1 MRCFLGKNSIFLVID
16 QVFRIFPLFSQIFR
30 IFTMLKVVYDPFL
43 TRKTPFKTLFILSR
57 ASDNTASQN
66 IGGKNAWAV
75 PHHKLWGTVPP
86 VPPRFSPLVSSPRRS
101 GVSKLFRP
109 GATLMTF

>member
-43 TRKTPFKTLFILSR
+43 ARKTPFKTLFILSC
-57 ASDNTASQN
+57 ASDNTTSQN
-66 IGGKNAWAV
+66 IGGD
-75 PHHKLWGTVPP
+75 GCMGRPP
-86 VPPRFSPLVSSPRRS
+86 PQILGKGPSLGPPLVSA
-101 GVSKLFRP
+101 P
-109 GATLMTF
+109 GPYYHAGSASYKK